1 MSTQGKS
8 DTPDESI
15 YRRAIE
21 AAIEADPEIRKDMEG
36 ADVDAMAKDPAFRA
50 AVDFVWRE
58 RGKTVAVTQVIGHV
72 PAGGTILGY
81 QADRI

>member
-36 ADVDAMAKDPAFRA
+36 ADIEAMAKEPSFRA
-50 AVDFVWRE
+50 GVDFVWRE
-58 RGKTVAVTQVIGHV
+58 RGKAVTVTQTIGHV
-72 PAGGTILGY
+72 PAGATVVGY
-81 QADRI
+81 QGGRI